1 MQAAAPMIY
10 LAASFFF
17 AAAFDAVKKLSF
29 ACFTAHPDVYIRQ
42 EHHEERSVNY
52 WRTWS
57 TLDLRPADAVY
68 ESGTGMPNNCHGT
81 SNCAVVWREARQLLK
96 VPRSMYIPFP
106 RSRRAVGSET
116 NGTLQFTRRREMG
129 RRGTPGSPPEGLSM
143 AVLLPAISWAPL
155 MLHLGSR
162 GKMKPTP
169 GPRSAKGRGTSAR
182 RRHDRRV
189 PARTRPSRPVRLAAV
204 GRAEREAASPV
215 ERREKRIAQSDWHG
229 LQSEIRPIACVRV

>member
-1 MQAAAPMIY
+1 MLCIRAGRECQTTATVRRILLARSAAVAI
-10 LAASFFF
+10 S
-17 AAAFDAVKKLSF
+17 
-29 ACFTAHPDVYIRQ
+29 TQ
-42 EHHEERSVNY
+42 EYMYS
-52 WRTWS
+52 S
-57 TLDLRPADAVY
+57 P
-68 ESGTGMPNNCHGT
+68 S
-81 SNCAVVWREARQLLK
+81 REAR
-96 VPRSMYIPFP
+96 
-106 RSRRAVGSET
+106 RAGSET

-169 GPRSAKGRGTSAR
+169 GPRSAKGRETSAR